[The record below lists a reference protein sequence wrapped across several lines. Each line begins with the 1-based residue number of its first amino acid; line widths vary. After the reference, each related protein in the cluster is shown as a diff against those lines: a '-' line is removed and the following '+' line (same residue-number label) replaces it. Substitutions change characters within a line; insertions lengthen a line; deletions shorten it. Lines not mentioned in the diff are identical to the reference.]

1 MKQLIT
7 SALILLA
14 IFASTFFISRITGV
28 LTVEDIKS
36 ALTKA
41 FQVNL
46 IYVAMTVTLLLFID
60 LFIAIP
66 GLTMRIF
73 SGHFPGAITGGASG
87 AIIAAYAGSKSTLN
101 NPSPA
106 IFIAIGI
113 SVVFWLSWVMFLRR
127 SFPKQQSKI

>member
-66 GLTMRIF
+66 SLTMRIF

-113 SVVFWLSWVMFLRR
+113 SVVFWL
-127 SFPKQQSKI
+127 